1 MKRNSICIGIMTVI
15 FCISMMLMTG
25 CAKKAVSKD
34 EGLVAGEKKAAAAQ
48 SETDIKKKEAEAA
61 AKEEAA
67 RKLASEQAAA
77 QQKEDVKELALKRD
91 AAAAAAAEKEQT
103 AFEDIYFA
111 YDKSTIEPEAREILK
126 RLASLLGSNKNY
138 SLVVEGHCDER
149 GTVEYN
155 LALGQRRA
163 DAAMKYLVDLG
174 LDKESIKTITYG
186 KERPLETGHDEEAWT
201 KNRRAHF
208 LTTLKK

>member
-1 MKRNSICIGIMTVI
+1 
-15 FCISMMLMTG
+15 MMLMTG

-48 SETDIKKKEAEAA
+48 SEAT

-67 RKLASEQAAA
+67 RKLAAEQAAA
-77 QQKEDVKELALKRD
+77 QRKEDVKELALKRD
-91 AAAAAAAEKEQT
+91 AAATATAEKEQT

-111 YDKSTIEPEAREILK
+111 FDKATIESEAREILK
-126 RLASLLGSNKNY
+126 RLASLLDSNKNY
-138 SLVVEGHCDER
+138 SLVIEGHCDER

-163 DAAMKYLVDLG
+163 DAAMKYLADLG

-186 KERPLETGHDEEAWT
+186 KERPLDPGHDEEAWA

>member
-1 MKRNSICIGIMTVI
+1 MKRKSICIGIMTVI

-48 SETDIKKKEAEAA
+48 SEAAAKKEAD
-61 AKEEAA
+61 
-67 RKLASEQAAA
+67 RKLAAEQAAA
-77 QQKEDVKELALKRD
+77 QRKEDVKELALKRD
-91 AAAAAAAEKEQT
+91 AAAAATAEKEQT

-111 YDKSTIEPEAREILK
+111 FDKSTIESEAREILK
-126 RLASLLGSNKNY
+126 RLASLLDSNKNY
-138 SLVVEGHCDER
+138 SLVIEGHCDER

-186 KERPLETGHDEEAWT
+186 KERPLDPGHDEEGWA

>member
-1 MKRNSICIGIMTVI
+1 MTVI

-34 EGLVAGEKKAAAAQ
+34 EGLVAGDQKAAAAQ
-48 SETDIKKKEAEAA
+48 SEADAKKKEAEAA
-61 AKEEAA
+61 AKEEAT
-67 RKLASEQAAA
+67 RKLAAE

-103 AFEDIYFA
+103 AFEDIYFVF
-111 YDKSTIEPEAREILK
+111 DKSTIEPEAREILK
-126 RLASLLGSNKNY
+126 RLAGLLGSNKNY

-155 LALGQRRA
+155 LALGQSRA

-186 KERPLETGHDEEAWT
+186 KERPLDPGHDEEAWA

>member
-1 MKRNSICIGIMTVI
+1 MKRKSICIGIMTVI

-48 SETDIKKKEAEAA
+48 SEADIKKKEAEAA

-67 RKLASEQAAA
+67 RKLAAE

-103 AFEDIYFA
+103 AFEDIYFVF
-111 YDKSTIEPEAREILK
+111 DKSTIESEAREILK
-126 RLASLLGSNKNY
+126 RLASLLDSNKNY
-138 SLVVEGHCDER
+138 SLVIEGHCDER

-186 KERPLETGHDEEAWT
+186 KERPLDPGHDEEAWA

>member
-1 MKRNSICIGIMTVI
+1 MKRKSICIGIMTVI

-34 EGLVAGEKKAAAAQ
+34 EGLVAGDQKAAAAQ
-48 SETDIKKKEAEAA
+48 SEADAKKKEAEAA

-67 RKLASEQAAA
+67 RKLAAE

-91 AAAAAAAEKEQT
+91 AAAAAAAAEKEQT
-103 AFEDIYFA
+103 AFEDIYFVF
-111 YDKSTIEPEAREILK
+111 DKSTIEPEAREILK
-126 RLASLLGSNKNY
+126 RLAGLLGSNKNY
-138 SLVVEGHCDER
+138 SLVIEGHCDER

-155 LALGQRRA
+155 LALGQSRA

-186 KERPLETGHDEEAWT
+186 KERPLDPGHDEEAWA

>member
-1 MKRNSICIGIMTVI
+1 MTVI

-48 SETDIKKKEAEAA
+48 SEADIKKKEAEVA

-67 RKLASEQAAA
+67 RKLAAE
-77 QQKEDVKELALKRD
+77 QQKGDVKELALKRD
-91 AAAAAAAEKEQT
+91 AAATAAAEKEQT

-111 YDKSTIEPEAREILK
+111 FDKSTIEPEAREILK

-138 SLVVEGHCDER
+138 SLVIEGHCDER

-186 KERPLETGHDEEAWT
+186 KERPLDPGHDEEAWV

>member
-1 MKRNSICIGIMTVI
+1 MKRKSICIGIMTVI
-15 FCISMMLMTG
+15 FCISIVLMTG

-34 EGLVAGEKKAAAAQ
+34 EGLVAGDQKAAAAQ
-48 SETDIKKKEAEAA
+48 SEADAKKKEAEAA
-61 AKEEAA
+61 AKEEAT
-67 RKLASEQAAA
+67 RKLAAE

-91 AAAAAAAEKEQT
+91 AAAAAAVEKEQT

-111 YDKSTIEPEAREILK
+111 FDKSTIESEAREILK
-126 RLASLLGSNKNY
+126 RLASLLDSNKNY
-138 SLVVEGHCDER
+138 SLVIEGHCDER

-186 KERPLETGHDEEAWT
+186 KERPLNPGQDEEAWA

>member
-1 MKRNSICIGIMTVI
+1 MKRKSICIGIMTVI
-15 FCISMMLMTG
+15 FCISIVLMTG

-34 EGLVAGEKKAAAAQ
+34 EGLVAGDQKAAAAQ
-48 SETDIKKKEAEAA
+48 SEADAKKKEAEAA
-61 AKEEAA
+61 AKEEAT
-67 RKLASEQAAA
+67 RKLAAE

-103 AFEDIYFA
+103 AFEDIYFVF
-111 YDKSTIEPEAREILK
+111 DKSTIEPEAREILK
-126 RLASLLGSNKNY
+126 RLAGLLGSNKNY

-155 LALGQRRA
+155 LALGQSRA

-186 KERPLETGHDEEAWT
+186 KERPLDPGHDEEAWA

-208 LTTLKK
+208 LTR

>member
-1 MKRNSICIGIMTVI
+1 MKRKSICIGFMTVI
-15 FCISMMLMTG
+15 FCISIVLMTG

-34 EGLVAGEKKAAAAQ
+34 EGLVAGDQKAAAAQ
-48 SETDIKKKEAEAA
+48 SEADAKKKEAEAA

-67 RKLASEQAAA
+67 RKLAAE

-103 AFEDIYFA
+103 AFEDIYFVF
-111 YDKSTIEPEAREILK
+111 DKSTIEPEAREILK

-186 KERPLETGHDEEAWT
+186 KERPLDPGHDEEAWA

>member
-1 MKRNSICIGIMTVI
+1 MTVI

-48 SETDIKKKEAEAA
+48 SEADIKKKEAEAA

-67 RKLASEQAAA
+67 RKLAAE

-103 AFEDIYFA
+103 AFEDIYFVF
-111 YDKSTIEPEAREILK
+111 DKSTIEPEAREILK
-126 RLASLLGSNKNY
+126 RLAGLLGSNKNY

-208 LTTLKK
+208 MTTLKK

>member
-1 MKRNSICIGIMTVI
+1 MKRKSICIGIMTVI
-15 FCISMMLMTG
+15 FCISIVLMTG

-34 EGLVAGEKKAAAAQ
+34 EGLVAGDQKAAAAQ
-48 SETDIKKKEAEAA
+48 SEADAKKKEAEAA
-61 AKEEAA
+61 AKEEAT
-67 RKLASEQAAA
+67 RKLAAE

-103 AFEDIYFA
+103 AFEDIYFVF
-111 YDKSTIEPEAREILK
+111 DKSTIEPEAREILK
-126 RLASLLGSNKNY
+126 RLAGLLGSNKNY

-186 KERPLETGHDEEAWT
+186 KERPLDPGHDEEAWA

>member
-1 MKRNSICIGIMTVI
+1 MKRKSICIGIMTVI

-48 SETDIKKKEAEAA
+48 SEADIKKKEAEAA

-67 RKLASEQAAA
+67 RKLAAE
-77 QQKEDVKELALKRD
+77 QQKEDAKELALKRD
-91 AAAAAAAEKEQT
+91 AAAAATAEKEQA
-103 AFEDIYFA
+103 AFEDIYFVF
-111 YDKSTIEPEAREILK
+111 DKATIEPEAREILK
-126 RLASLLGSNKNY
+126 RLASLLGGNKNY
-138 SLVVEGHCDER
+138 SLVIEGHCDER

-186 KERPLETGHDEEAWT
+186 KERPLDPGHDEEAWA

>member
-1 MKRNSICIGIMTVI
+1 MKRKSICIGIMTVI

-48 SETDIKKKEAEAA
+48 SEAAAKKEAD
-61 AKEEAA
+61 
-67 RKLASEQAAA
+67 RKLAAEQAAA
-77 QQKEDVKELALKRD
+77 QRKEDVKELALKRD

-103 AFEDIYFA
+103 AFEDIYFVF
-111 YDKSTIEPEAREILK
+111 DKSTIEPEAREILK

-186 KERPLETGHDEEAWT
+186 KERPLDPGHDEEAWA

>member
-1 MKRNSICIGIMTVI
+1 MKRKSICIGIMAVI

-25 CAKKAVSKD
+25 CAKKTVSKD
-34 EGLVAGEKKAAAAQ
+34 EGLVAGGQKAAAAQ
-48 SETDIKKKEAEAA
+48 SEADAKKKEAEAA
-61 AKEEAA
+61 VKEEAA
-67 RKLASEQAAA
+67 RKLAAE

-91 AAAAAAAEKEQT
+91 AAATATAEKEQT
-103 AFEDIYFA
+103 AFEDIYFVF
-111 YDKSTIEPEAREILK
+111 DKSTIEPEAREILK
-126 RLASLLGSNKNY
+126 RLAGLLGSNKNY
-138 SLVVEGHCDER
+138 SLVIEGHCDER

-155 LALGQRRA
+155 LALGQSRA

-186 KERPLETGHDEEAWT
+186 KERPLDPGHDEEAWA

>member
-1 MKRNSICIGIMTVI
+1 MKRKSICIGIMTVI

-48 SETDIKKKEAEAA
+48 SEADIKKKEAEAA

-67 RKLASEQAAA
+67 RKLAAE

-91 AAAAAAAEKEQT
+91 AAVAAAAEKEQT
-103 AFEDIYFA
+103 AFEDIYFVF
-111 YDKSTIEPEAREILK
+111 DKSTIEPEAREILK
-126 RLASLLGSNKNY
+126 RLAGLLGSNKNY
-138 SLVVEGHCDER
+138 SLVIEGHCDER

-155 LALGQRRA
+155 LALGQSRA

-186 KERPLETGHDEEAWT
+186 KERPLDPGHDEEAWA

>member
-1 MKRNSICIGIMTVI
+1 MKRKSICIGIMTVI
-15 FCISMMLMTG
+15 FCISIVLMTG

-34 EGLVAGEKKAAAAQ
+34 EGLVAGDQKAAAAQ
-48 SETDIKKKEAEAA
+48 SEADAKKKEAEAA
-61 AKEEAA
+61 AKEEAT
-67 RKLASEQAAA
+67 RKLAAE

-91 AAAAAAAEKEQT
+91 AASAAAAEKEQT
-103 AFEDIYFA
+103 TFEDIYFVF
-111 YDKSTIEPEAREILK
+111 DKSTIEPEAREILK
-126 RLASLLGSNKNY
+126 RLAGLLGSNKNY

-186 KERPLETGHDEEAWT
+186 KECPLDPGHDEEAWA

-208 LTTLKK
+208 LTR

>member
-1 MKRNSICIGIMTVI
+1 MKRNSVCIGIMAVI

-48 SETDIKKKEAEAA
+48 SEADIKKKAAEAA

-67 RKLASEQAAA
+67 RKLAAEQAAA

-91 AAAAAAAEKEQT
+91 AAATAAAEKEQT
-103 AFEDIYFA
+103 AFEDIYFVF
-111 YDKSTIEPEAREILK
+111 DKSTIEPEAREILK
-126 RLASLLGSNKNY
+126 RLAGLLGSNKNY
-138 SLVVEGHCDER
+138 SLVIEGHCDER

-186 KERPLETGHDEEAWT
+186 KERPLDPGHDEEAWA

>member
-48 SETDIKKKEAEAA
+48 SEAT

-67 RKLASEQAAA
+67 RKLAAE

-103 AFEDIYFA
+103 AFEDIYFVF
-111 YDKSTIEPEAREILK
+111 DKSTIEPEAREILK

-174 LDKESIKTITYG
+174 LDKGSIKTITYG
-186 KERPLETGHDEEAWT
+186 KERPLDPGHDEEAWA

>member
-1 MKRNSICIGIMTVI
+1 MKRKSICIGIMTVI
-15 FCISMMLMTG
+15 FCISIVLMTG

-34 EGLVAGEKKAAAAQ
+34 EGLVAGDQKAAAAQ
-48 SETDIKKKEAEAA
+48 SEADAKKKEAEAA
-61 AKEEAA
+61 AKEEAT
-67 RKLASEQAAA
+67 RKLAAE

-103 AFEDIYFA
+103 AFEDIYFVF
-111 YDKSTIEPEAREILK
+111 DKSTIEPEAREILK

-186 KERPLETGHDEEAWT
+186 KERPLDPGHDEEAWA

>member
-48 SETDIKKKEAEAA
+48 SEAT

-67 RKLASEQAAA
+67 RKLAAE

-103 AFEDIYFA
+103 AFEDIYFVF
-111 YDKSTIEPEAREILK
+111 DKSTIEPEAREILK

-138 SLVVEGHCDER
+138 TLVVEGHCDER
-149 GTVEYN
+149 GTIEYN

-174 LDKESIKTITYG
+174 LDKGSIKTITYG
-186 KERPLETGHDEEAWT
+186 KERPLDPGHDEEAWA

>member
-1 MKRNSICIGIMTVI
+1 MKRKSICIGIMTVI

-48 SETDIKKKEAEAA
+48 SEADIKKKEAEAA

-67 RKLASEQAAA
+67 RKLAAE

-103 AFEDIYFA
+103 TFEDIYFVF
-111 YDKSTIEPEAREILK
+111 DKSTIEPEAREILK

-186 KERPLETGHDEEAWT
+186 KERPLDPGHDEEAWA

>member
-1 MKRNSICIGIMTVI
+1 MKRNSICIGIMAVI

-48 SETDIKKKEAEAA
+48 SEADIKKKEAEAA

-67 RKLASEQAAA
+67 RKLAAE

-91 AAAAAAAEKEQT
+91 AAAAATAEKEQT
-103 AFEDIYFA
+103 AFEDIYFVF
-111 YDKSTIEPEAREILK
+111 DKSTIEPEAREILK

-186 KERPLETGHDEEAWT
+186 KERPLDPGHDEEAWA

>member
-1 MKRNSICIGIMTVI
+1 
-15 FCISMMLMTG
+15 MMLMTG

-48 SETDIKKKEAEAA
+48 SEADIKKKEAEAA

-67 RKLASEQAAA
+67 RKLAAE

-91 AAAAAAAEKEQT
+91 AAAAATAEKEQT

-111 YDKSTIEPEAREILK
+111 FDKSTIESEAREILK
-126 RLASLLGSNKNY
+126 RLASLLDSNKNY
-138 SLVVEGHCDER
+138 SLVIEGHCDER

-186 KERPLETGHDEEAWT
+186 KERPLNPGQDEEAWA

>member
-1 MKRNSICIGIMTVI
+1 MKRKSICIGIMTVI

-48 SETDIKKKEAEAA
+48 SEADIKKKEAEAA

-67 RKLASEQAAA
+67 RKLAAE

-103 AFEDIYFA
+103 AFEDIYFVF
-111 YDKSTIEPEAREILK
+111 DKSTIEPEAREILK

-186 KERPLETGHDEEAWT
+186 KERPLDPGHDEEAWA

>member
-1 MKRNSICIGIMTVI
+1 MTVI
-15 FCISMMLMTG
+15 FCISLMLMTG

-34 EGLVAGEKKAAAAQ
+34 EGLFAGEKKAAAAQ
-48 SETDIKKKEAEAA
+48 SEADIKKKEAEAA

-67 RKLASEQAAA
+67 RKLAAE

-91 AAAAAAAEKEQT
+91 AAATATAEKEQT

-111 YDKSTIEPEAREILK
+111 FDKATIEPKAREILK

-138 SLVVEGHCDER
+138 SLVIEGHCDER

-186 KERPLETGHDEEAWT
+186 KERPLDPGHDEEGWA

-208 LTTLKK
+208 LTTLK

>member
-1 MKRNSICIGIMTVI
+1 MKRNSVCIGIMAVI

-34 EGLVAGEKKAAAAQ
+34 EGLVAGDQKAAAAQ
-48 SETDIKKKEAEAA
+48 SEADAKKKEAEAA
-61 AKEEAA
+61 AKEEAT
-67 RKLASEQAAA
+67 RKLAAE

-103 AFEDIYFA
+103 AFEDIYFVF
-111 YDKSTIEPEAREILK
+111 DKSTIEPEAREILK
-126 RLASLLGSNKNY
+126 RLAGLLGSNKNY
-138 SLVVEGHCDER
+138 SLVIEGHCDER

-155 LALGQRRA
+155 LALGQSRA

-186 KERPLETGHDEEAWT
+186 KERPLDPGHDEEAWA

>member
-1 MKRNSICIGIMTVI
+1 MKRNSVCIGIMAVI

-34 EGLVAGEKKAAAAQ
+34 EGLVAGDQKAAAAQ
-48 SETDIKKKEAEAA
+48 SEADAKKKEAEAA
-61 AKEEAA
+61 AKEEAT
-67 RKLASEQAAA
+67 RKLAAE

-103 AFEDIYFA
+103 AFEDIYFVF
-111 YDKSTIEPEAREILK
+111 DKSTIEPEAREILK

-155 LALGQRRA
+155 LALGQSRA

-186 KERPLETGHDEEAWT
+186 KERPLDPGHDEEAWA

>member
-1 MKRNSICIGIMTVI
+1 MKRKSICIGIMTVI

-34 EGLVAGEKKAAAAQ
+34 EGLVAGEKKAAAAR
-48 SETDIKKKEAEAA
+48 SEADIKKREAEAT

-67 RKLASEQAAA
+67 RKLAAE

-91 AAAAAAAEKEQT
+91 AAAAAAEKDQT
-103 AFEDIYFA
+103 AFEDIYFVF
-111 YDKSTIEPEAREILK
+111 DKSTIEPEAREILK

>member
-1 MKRNSICIGIMTVI
+1 MKRKSICIGIMTVI

-48 SETDIKKKEAEAA
+48 SEADIKKKEAEAA

-67 RKLASEQAAA
+67 RKLEAE

-103 AFEDIYFA
+103 AFEDIYFVF
-111 YDKSTIEPEAREILK
+111 DKSTIEPEAREILK
-126 RLASLLGSNKNY
+126 RLAGLLGSNKNY

-208 LTTLKK
+208 MTTLKK

>member
-1 MKRNSICIGIMTVI
+1 MKRKSICIGIMTVI
-15 FCISMMLMTG
+15 FCISIVLMTG

-34 EGLVAGEKKAAAAQ
+34 EGLVAGDQKAAAAQ
-48 SETDIKKKEAEAA
+48 SEADAKKKEAEAA
-61 AKEEAA
+61 AKEEAT
-67 RKLASEQAAA
+67 RKLAAE

-103 AFEDIYFA
+103 AFEDIYFVF
-111 YDKSTIEPEAREILK
+111 DKSTIEPEAREILK
-126 RLASLLGSNKNY
+126 RLAGLLGSNKNY

-155 LALGQRRA
+155 LALGQSRA

-186 KERPLETGHDEEAWT
+186 KERPLDPGHDEEAWA

>member
-1 MKRNSICIGIMTVI
+1 MTVI

-34 EGLVAGEKKAAAAQ
+34 EGLVSGEKKAAAAQ
-48 SETDIKKKEAEAA
+48 SEADIKKKEAEAA

-67 RKLASEQAAA
+67 RKLAAEQAAA

-91 AAAAAAAEKEQT
+91 AAAAAAEKEQT

-138 SLVVEGHCDER
+138 SLVIEGHCDER

-186 KERPLETGHDEEAWT
+186 KERPLDPGHDEEAWA

>member
-1 MKRNSICIGIMTVI
+1 MTVI
-15 FCISMMLMTG
+15 FCISIVLMTG

-34 EGLVAGEKKAAAAQ
+34 EGLVAGDQKAAAAQ
-48 SETDIKKKEAEAA
+48 SEADAKKKEAEAA
-61 AKEEAA
+61 AKEEAT
-67 RKLASEQAAA
+67 RKLAAE

-103 AFEDIYFA
+103 AFEDIYFVF
-111 YDKSTIEPEAREILK
+111 DKSTIEPEAREILK
-126 RLASLLGSNKNY
+126 RLAGLLGSNKNY

-186 KERPLETGHDEEAWT
+186 KERPLDPGHDEEAWA

>member
-1 MKRNSICIGIMTVI
+1 MKRKSICIGIMTVI
-15 FCISMMLMTG
+15 FCISIVLMTG

-34 EGLVAGEKKAAAAQ
+34 EGLVAGDQKAAAAQ
-48 SETDIKKKEAEAA
+48 SEADAKKKEAEAA

-67 RKLASEQAAA
+67 RKLAAE

-91 AAAAAAAEKEQT
+91 AAAAAAAAEKEQT
-103 AFEDIYFA
+103 AFEDIYFVF
-111 YDKSTIEPEAREILK
+111 DKSTIEPEAREILK
-126 RLASLLGSNKNY
+126 RLAGLLGSNKNY
-138 SLVVEGHCDER
+138 SLVIEGHCDER

-155 LALGQRRA
+155 LALGQSRA

-186 KERPLETGHDEEAWT
+186 KERPLDPGHDEEAWA

-208 LTTLKK
+208 LTR

>member
-1 MKRNSICIGIMTVI
+1 MAVI

-48 SETDIKKKEAEAA
+48 SEADIKKKAAEAA

-67 RKLASEQAAA
+67 RKLAAEQAAA

-91 AAAAAAAEKEQT
+91 AAATAAAEKEQT
-103 AFEDIYFA
+103 AFEDIYFVF
-111 YDKSTIEPEAREILK
+111 DKSTIEPEAREILK
-126 RLASLLGSNKNY
+126 RLASLLDSNKNY

-186 KERPLETGHDEEAWT
+186 KERPLDPGHDEEAWA

>member
-1 MKRNSICIGIMTVI
+1 MKRNSVCIGIMTVI

-48 SETDIKKKEAEAA
+48 SEAT

-67 RKLASEQAAA
+67 RKLAAE

-91 AAAAAAAEKEQT
+91 AAAAAAVEKEQT
-103 AFEDIYFA
+103 AFEDIYFVF
-111 YDKSTIEPEAREILK
+111 DKSTIEPEAREILK
-126 RLASLLGSNKNY
+126 RLAGLLGSNKNY

-186 KERPLETGHDEEAWT
+186 KERPLDPGHDEEAWA

>member
-1 MKRNSICIGIMTVI
+1 MKRKSICIGIMTVI

-48 SETDIKKKEAEAA
+48 SEADIKKKEAEAA

-67 RKLASEQAAA
+67 RKLAAE

-91 AAAAAAAEKEQT
+91 VAAAAAAEKEQT
-103 AFEDIYFA
+103 AFEDIYFVF
-111 YDKSTIEPEAREILK
+111 DKSTIEPEAREILK
-126 RLASLLGSNKNY
+126 RLAGLLGSNKNY
-138 SLVVEGHCDER
+138 SLVIEGHCDER

-155 LALGQRRA
+155 LALGQSRA

-186 KERPLETGHDEEAWT
+186 KERPLDPGHDEEGWA

-208 LTTLKK
+208 LITLKK

>member
-1 MKRNSICIGIMTVI
+1 MKRNSVCIGIMVVI

-48 SETDIKKKEAEAA
+48 SEAT

-67 RKLASEQAAA
+67 RKLAAE

-103 AFEDIYFA
+103 AFEDIYFVF
-111 YDKSTIEPEAREILK
+111 DKSTIEPEAREILK

-163 DAAMKYLVDLG
+163 DEVMKYLVDLG

-186 KERPLETGHDEEAWT
+186 KERPLNPGHDEEAWA